1 MESQVLTKKAAKS
14 LGNFGGREETTNKER
29 ILLCD
34 KSAKV
39 KKNAL
44 IWTQTEVVRRL
55 HAPRI

>member
-1 MESQVLTKKAAKS
+1 MESQVLKKKAAKS

-44 IWTQTEVVRRL
+44 IWTQTEVV
-55 HAPRI
+55 